1 MVHLIHI
8 ILVQTWASKKTSL
21 NAVWKM
27 EDLQWKLLQMC
38 NTNVLDNN
46 MISSASTEQ
55 FKYNQNQKWKALRT
69 NLFAQY
75 PEVAEM

>member
-1 MVHLIHI
+1 
-8 ILVQTWASKKTSL
+8 
-21 NAVWKM
+21 M

-46 MISSASTEQ
+46 KISSASTEQ